1 MRYYKHNIGDFF
13 ADTYY
18 LSNERLAVYTKL
30 VWEYYLQ
37 EKPITVD
44 DYNEKAYELK
54 TDEPTLSYVLNKYFY
69 LDEDIDDEVWRH
81 KRIDTELSKMLS
93 VNKQRSDTLKKH
105 YNQDAKIN
113 GFEEFWKAY
122 PKKRDKQKSKTA
134 WIKKQPDLPKVL
146 KALKEQVKS
155 EQWTKNA
162 GQFIPLPSTWLN
174 GARWEDETETSNS
187 GNTDGNRLA
196 AENEI
201 YKTNKDFYKLSVI
214 ERGKLI
220 NKYLEENV

>member
-81 KRIDTELSKMLS
+81 KRIDEELSKMLT

-174 GARWEDETETSNS
+174 GARWEYETETSNS

>member
-1 MRYYKHNIGDFF
+1 MKKNAILF
-13 ADTYY
+13 
-18 LSNERLAVYTKL
+18 SL
-30 VWEYYLQ
+30 VLLISCQ
-37 EKPITVD
+37 SSGQ
-44 DYNEKAYELK
+44 LK
-54 TDEPTLSYVLNKYFY
+54 V
-69 LDEDIDDEVWRH
+69 I
-81 KRIDTELSKMLS
+81 
-93 VNKQRSDTLKKH
+93 
-105 YNQDAKIN
+105 A
-113 GFEEFWKAY
+113 
-122 PKKRDKQKSKTA
+122 
-134 WIKKQPDLPKVL
+134 DLPKVL

>member
-44 DYNEKAYELK
+44 NYNEKAYELK

-69 LDEDIDDEVWRH
+69 LDEDIDNEVWRH
-81 KRIDTELSKMLS
+81 KRIDEELSKMLS
-93 VNKQRSDTLKKH
+93 VNKQRSDTLKKFWSK
-105 YNQDAKIN
+105 DPKIN

-122 PKKRDKQKSKTA
+122 PNKKDKQKAIVA
-134 WIKKQPDLPKVL
+134 WAKHEPDLAKVL
-146 KALKEQVKS
+146 KALKTQKNS
-155 EQWTKNA
+155 EQWKKDN
-162 GQFIPLPSTWLN
+162 GQFIPLPTTWLN
-174 GARWEDETETSNS
+174 GARWEDEVTTKE
-187 GNTDGNRLA
+187 A
-196 AENEI
+196 KKI
-201 YKTNKDFYKLSVI
+201 YYTN
-214 ERGKLI
+214 
-220 NKYLEENV
+220 